1 MNNTQYD
8 RLKKQMRQVSRIAR
22 EVIEEIEKESPN
34 DILISDDVS
43 EELLELV
50 EDASKTIS
58 GEYLEFFC
66 IDGHLASYR

>member
-22 EVIEEIEKESPN
+22 EVIEEIEKESPD

-58 GEYLEFFC
+58 GEYLEFF
-66 IDGHLASYR
+66 DVDSHLASHR